1 MKVTLW
7 LVMRELR
14 HNQRR
19 VMLLSLTVALAEA
32 GLYVILSL
40 SFGYWRYFL
49 EQAALAGKDA
59 LPLAWQGIID
69 VGKMLSALMFQL
81 FLRMVP
87 LDVLAEDI
95 LSGEAALKNL
105 PAFILL
111 SGMTALIAVRC
122 AVGLLFSVY
131 RRQHRHFL
139 TSLLVGGAD
148 DDFLRRFVSTETLC
162 LWAFA
167 LPVAVLLGV
176 AQSAALKHSMS
187 VFFCRFGT
195 QTPVAVRGNLLYA
208 LAAGLIVLWM
218 ALRGAGKSVRG
229 LSVKNAARELRR
241 QTGALL
247 GIRALTSEP
256 LLYRFLGLPHYIA
269 MRNIEDRL
277 GRYIRIIFMTTVYHS
292 VIGCILLLLTVV
304 RNSAVKESA
313 VIPGGE
319 AFFSANEFFFCASAA
334 VTQVIATVGTICG
347 MISNITSNVTEYA
360 QLRTAGASMYMI
372 RRCARREGI
381 LSVFVGLWIGLFWM
395 VMFFSVFTGV
405 YGPSMSEAV
414 DLSGAGKSL
423 LVLCAVTLVHMAA
436 VFAAVCVACW
446 RVNRIDLLREM
457 KELAYS

>member
-1 MKVTLW
+1 M
-7 LVMRELR
+7 
-14 HNQRR
+14 
-19 VMLLSLTVALAEA
+19 
-32 GLYVILSL
+32 
-40 SFGYWRYFL
+40 
-49 EQAALAGKDA
+49 
-59 LPLAWQGIID
+59 
-69 VGKMLSALMFQL
+69 
-81 FLRMVP
+81 
-87 LDVLAEDI
+87 
-95 LSGEAALKNL
+95 
-105 PAFILL
+105 
-111 SGMTALIAVRC
+111 
-122 AVGLLFSVY
+122 
-131 RRQHRHFL
+131 
-139 TSLLVGGAD
+139 
-148 DDFLRRFVSTETLC
+148 
-162 LWAFA
+162 
-167 LPVAVLLGV
+167 
-176 AQSAALKHSMS
+176 
-187 VFFCRFGT
+187 FFCRFGT

-381 LSVFVGLWIGLFWM
+381 LSVIVGLWIGLFWM

-423 LVLCAVTLVHMAA
+423 LVLCAFTLVHMAA
-436 VFAAVCVACW
+436 VFAAVCVACR